1 MSKAYYTR
9 KYTSKVSAERKME
22 ATMTTGGQRKKS
34 FLHLPAELRVLIYD
48 HIIRDMMRQSRQDY
62 MRFRS
67 MPALHCTL
75 LLVNEQIHDEF
86 VRHFR
91 EQYLGLP
98 CTVRTL
104 A

>member
-1 MSKAYYTR
+1 
-9 KYTSKVSAERKME
+9 ME
-22 ATMTTGGQRKKS
+22 ATTITGKKSTGTS

-48 HIIRDMMRQSRQDY
+48 HIICDMMRQLRQDY

-75 LLVNEQIHDEF
+75 LLVNQQIHDEF
-86 VRHFR
+86 VQHFR

-98 CTVRTL
+98 CTVRDL